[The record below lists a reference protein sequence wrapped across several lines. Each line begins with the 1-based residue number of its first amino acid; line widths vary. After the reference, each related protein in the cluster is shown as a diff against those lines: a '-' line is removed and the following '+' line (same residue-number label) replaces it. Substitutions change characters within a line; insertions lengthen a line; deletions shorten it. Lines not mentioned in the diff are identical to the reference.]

1 MQYQNKPPEPDFK
14 LLYHE
19 VLNADLKKKTPKFSY
34 IALVLINFVGVTV
47 FCTGKE
53 NSKFNV
59 YFNFCQSSEISISCI
74 FPLFN
79 YISSLAEAKNKNQ
92 CIYIH
97 LEI

>member
-19 VLNADLKKKTPKFSY
+19 VLTADLKKKISY

-47 FCTGKE
+47 FCTGEE

-79 YISSLAEAKNKNQ
+79 YISSLAEAKNK
-92 CIYIH
+92 
-97 LEI
+97 